1 MNVSINYGYLIFG
14 GIMKKIQILGGGC
27 AKCGVL
33 YKNTE
38 EAVKNLGIEAEIEK
52 VTDFKVIMGMGIMT
66 TPALVVDGKVKSSG
80 KVLSVDECA
89 KMIE

>member
-1 MNVSINYGYLIFG
+1 
-14 GIMKKIQILGGGC
+14 MKKIQILGGGC

-52 VTDFKVIMGMGIMT
+52 VTDFKKIAEMGIMT

-80 KVLSVDECA
+80 KVLTADECA
-89 KMIE
+89 KMIQ